1 MRTLIAALAASCLA
15 MAAEHGFE
23 PIFDGESLNGWSL
36 LARKDATGSWQVRDG
51 TLTVQGRP
59 GSLGTLAD
67 YGDFELRLEWM
78 VGPQGNS
85 GVFYRFEGTGNPA
98 EVAIEYQLADNARP
112 ASQKFAVRKAGA
124 AYGLYAPP
132 EDARAPPEEW
142 NSMRIVARGSHVE
155 HWMNGQK
162 IAEFDC
168 ESDDFLERVRAS
180 GRSPGFAKA
189 RSGRIVLQDHGG
201 LVAFRKIRI
210 RRLE

>member
-15 MAAEHGFE
+15 MAAEPGFE

-36 LARKDATGSWQVRDG
+36 LARKDSTGSWQVRDG

-67 YGDFELRLEWM
+67 YADFELRLEWM

-98 EVAIEYQLADNARP
+98 EVAIEYQIADNARP

-132 EDARAPPEEW
+132 EGARAPPEEW
-142 NSMRIVARGSHVE
+142 NSMRIVAHGSHVE

>member
-98 EVAIEYQLADNARP
+98 EVAIEYQIADNARP

-124 AYGLYAPP
+124 AYGLYASCLCYPVGVRLAWSSEP
-132 EDARAPPEEW
+132 SFPSGGSLVPAPPAFFCAI
-142 NSMRIVARGSHVE
+142 SRRTGSLRLARFT
-155 HWMNGQK
+155 
-162 IAEFDC
+162 I
-168 ESDDFLERVRAS
+168 
-180 GRSPGFAKA
+180 
-189 RSGRIVLQDHGG
+189 
-201 LVAFRKIRI
+201 
-210 RRLE
+210 